1 MPKIKLDK
9 DLYEKVK
16 QFADKAG
23 YSSSDEFIAHL
34 LEQVT
39 NPSNPDDD
47 DEDVMQR
54 LKGLGYIS

>member
-9 DLYEKVK
+9 ELYEKVK
-16 QFADKAG
+16 QYADKEG
-23 YSSSDEFIAHL
+23 YSSADEFIIHL
-34 LEQVT
+34 LEQVV
-39 NPSNPDDD
+39 NSSNPDDY

>member
-9 DLYEKVK
+9 TLFEQVK
-16 QFADKAG
+16 EYADKEG
-23 YSSSDEFIAHL
+23 YSSADEFVVHL
-34 LEQVT
+34 LEQVV
-39 NPSNPDDD
+39 NAADSDDQ

>member
-9 DLYEKVK
+9 ELYEKVK
-16 QFADKAG
+16 QYADKEG
-23 YSSSDEFIAHL
+23 YSSTDEFILHL
-34 LEQVT
+34 LEQVI
-39 NPSNPDDD
+39 NSSVPDDN

>member
-9 DLYEKVK
+9 ELYEKVK
-16 QFADKAG
+16 QYADQSG
-23 YSSSDEFIAHL
+23 YSSTDEFITHL

-39 NPSNPDDD
+39 NPSNPDDY

>member
-9 DLYEKVK
+9 ELYEKVK
-16 QFADKAG
+16 QYADKSG
-23 YSSSDEFIAHL
+23 YSSADEFVTHL
-34 LEQVT
+34 FEQITDV
-39 NPSNPDDD
+39 SNPDDA